1 MNKKECNLRI
11 LFAGGGTG
19 GHLFPAI
26 ALMEELMS
34 RVDEF
39 QSIKV
44 LFIGTKRG
52 IESTVLD
59 RLGFPF
65 RTIWIRGFQR
75 GRSFRSIGINLL
87 FPLRLLVSM
96 IQSHL
101 IIKNFDPQ
109 IAIGTGGYTSGP
121 PLRVAHRKDIPIFI
135 HEQNVLPGATT
146 RLLSKYA
153 EKVYVSFKRTNEYI
167 ENTVH
172 YGVPIRKSLRHVSR
186 EQAIRFFDLY
196 PELKTVFIFGG
207 SQGAHVINS
216 FWYSHIN
223 NFLSLNNCQF
233 IWQTGQREYEK
244 IKQGFGDSYLIHI
257 TPFIHEMDIAYSASD
272 IIICRA
278 GALSL
283 AEMSYFGKSS
293 ILVPLPS
300 AAGNH
305 QEINARIME
314 DAGASI
320 MVLEKE
326 IESGKLENNLLSLL
340 NNEEKLSEMSKN
352 ALSLSKPDS
361 AKLIIND
368 ILSYLEEKSDKEIL

>member
-1 MNKKECNLRI
+1 MNKKEYDFRI

-26 ALMEELMS
+26 ALMEEIMS

-39 QSIKV
+39 KSIKV

-52 IESTVLD
+52 IESAVLD

-75 GRSFRSIGINLL
+75 GKSFRSIAINLL
-87 FPLRLLVSM
+87 FPLRVLVST
-96 IQSHL
+96 IQSHF

-121 PLRVAHRKDIPIFI
+121 PLRVAHRRDIPIFI

-153 EKVYVSFKRTNEYI
+153 EKVYVSFKQTSEYI
-167 ENTVH
+167 ENTAY
-172 YGVPIRKSLRHVSR
+172 YGVPIRKSLRHIYR
-186 EQAIRFFDLY
+186 EQAVRFFDLN

-207 SQGAHVINS
+207 SQGSRAINS
-216 FWYSHIN
+216 FWYNHID
-223 NFLSLNNCQF
+223 NFLSLGNCQF
-233 IWQTGQREYEK
+233 IWQTGQNDYEK
-244 IKQGFGDSYLIHI
+244 IKQRFGDSYFVHI
-257 TPFIHEMDIAYSASD
+257 TPFIHEMDVAYSASD
-272 IIICRA
+272 VIICRA

-283 AEMSYFGKSS
+283 AEVSYFGKPS
-293 ILVPLPS
+293 ILIPLPS
-300 AAGNH
+300 AASNH
-305 QEINARIME
+305 QEINARMME
-314 DAGASI
+314 NAGASI

-326 IESGKLENNLLSLL
+326 LESGKLENSLLSLL
-340 NNEEKLSEMSKN
+340 NNKEKLSEMSKN

-361 AKLIIND
+361 AKLIIDD